1 MELTEALEVSLG
13 EQTTNVHSST
23 GKYTAGT
30 PGWGL
35 GGERLIDRDD
45 QTAFIWGGGIARKGG
60 N

>member
-1 MELTEALEVSLG
+1 MELTEALEVSLA

-30 PGWGL
+30 PGWGV
-35 GGERLIDRDD
+35 GG
-45 QTAFIWGGGIARKGG
+45 ARKI